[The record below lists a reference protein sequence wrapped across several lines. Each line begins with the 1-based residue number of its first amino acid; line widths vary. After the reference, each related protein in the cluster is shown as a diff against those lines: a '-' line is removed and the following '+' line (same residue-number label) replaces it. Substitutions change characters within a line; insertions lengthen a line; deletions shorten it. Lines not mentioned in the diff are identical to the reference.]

1 MEKPNLVP
9 SSVIFLF
16 LQQHFLFF
24 FFFLNSA
31 PKTPRASAV
40 WVVWKKESSRSQ
52 ILETLWEEITGED
65 VQEEL
70 RWVGSFSL
78 WWSDESFSLRVLQ
91 KKRDKK
97 KKTKRRDPHS
107 SVFSDAAVDEIL
119 SDCCRSSRGRG
130 GAFISLPSWTPWT
143 SATPS
148 TWTRTGNKTF
158 IVSLKQSRLFRSQR
172 VQIQFC
178 FIG

>member
-24 FFFLNSA
+24 FFFLIQHRKRLERQPFGSFGKGKQSFSDSGNFVGGDNGGGCSGGA
-31 PKTPRASAV
+31 QVGREFFSLV
-40 WVVWKKESSRSQ
+40 VGWVVFSPRPPEEERQKE
-52 ILETLWEEITGED
+52 
-65 VQEEL
+65 
-70 RWVGSFSL
+70 
-78 WWSDESFSLRVLQ
+78 
-91 KKRDKK
+91 
-97 KKTKRRDPHS
+97 KTKRRDPHS

>member
-24 FFFLNSA
+24 FFFFKFSTEN
-31 PKTPRASAV
+31 ASSVSRLGRLEKGKQSFSDSGNFVGGDNGGGCSGGAQV
-40 WVVWKKESSRSQ
+40 GREFFSLVVGWVVFSPCPPEEERQKE
-52 ILETLWEEITGED
+52 
-65 VQEEL
+65 
-70 RWVGSFSL
+70 
-78 WWSDESFSLRVLQ
+78 
-91 KKRDKK
+91 
-97 KKTKRRDPHS
+97 KTKRRDPHS

>member
-16 LQQHFLFF
+16 LQQHFLFLF
-24 FFFLNSA
+24 FFKFSTEN
-31 PKTPRASAV
+31 ASSV
-40 WVVWKKESSRSQ
+40 SRLGRLEKESSRSQ

-97 KKTKRRDPHS
+97 KKQREETHTLRYFQMLRLMKSSQTAVAPPEEEEERSSLFLPGHLGRVPRRRPEHGWEIKHS
-107 SVFSDAAVDEIL
+107 SSV
-119 SDCCRSSRGRG
+119 
-130 GAFISLPSWTPWT
+130 
-143 SATPS
+143 
-148 TWTRTGNKTF
+148 
-158 IVSLKQSRLFRSQR
+158 
-172 VQIQFC
+172 
-178 FIG
+178 

>member
-16 LQQHFLFF
+16 LQQHFLFLF
-24 FFFLNSA
+24 FLLNSA

-97 KKTKRRDPHS
+97 KKQREETHTLRYFQMLRLMKSSQTAVAPPEEEEERSSLFLPGHLGRVPRRRPEHRREIKHS
-107 SVFSDAAVDEIL
+107 SSV
-119 SDCCRSSRGRG
+119 
-130 GAFISLPSWTPWT
+130 
-143 SATPS
+143 
-148 TWTRTGNKTF
+148 
-158 IVSLKQSRLFRSQR
+158 
-172 VQIQFC
+172 
-178 FIG
+178 